1 MPSRLANNC
10 NGLLPV
16 LTSYSSSSS
25 LFYCVAMRLDCNC
38 VFLAGL
44 LAIYSSVGLI
54 SSRLVSS
61 CYAFSRSNP
70 VASSSL

>member
-10 NGLLPV
+10 SGLLPV

-38 VFLAGL
+38 VFFAGL
-44 LAIYSSVGLI
+44 LAIFSSVGLMLN
-54 SSRLVSS
+54 RLVNS
-61 CYAFSRSNP
+61 CNAFSRSNP

>member
-10 NGLLPV
+10 SGLLPV

-25 LFYCVAMRLDCNC
+25 LFYCVAMRLDCKS
-38 VFLAGL
+38 VFFAGL
-44 LAIYSSVGLI
+44 PVTSWVGFI
-54 SSRLVSS
+54 SSKLVSS
-61 CYAFSRSNP
+61 CNAFSRSNP